1 MAFTNPERNIE
12 RLNIGEDFKV
22 ADIGSG
28 AGHYVFLLAK
38 KLPFGK
44 VYAVDVQRNLLEKI
58 RTEANRERLSNIE
71 TVWSDA
77 EEKHGI
83 KLNDESMDI
92 VVASNILFQIF
103 HKEGFIREV
112 KRILKMRGKVLLVD
126 WSDSFGGLGP
136 KPDDVVKDSKAKE
149 LFKEEN
155 FKEVLSFDAGDHHYG
170 IIFEK
175 Q

>member
-1 MAFTNPERNIE
+1 M
-12 RLNIGEDFKV
+12 
-22 ADIGSG
+22 
-28 AGHYVFLLAK
+28 
-38 KLPFGK
+38 
-44 VYAVDVQRNLLEKI
+44 
-58 RTEANRERLSNIE
+58 
-71 TVWSDA
+71 
-77 EEKHGI
+77 
-83 KLNDESMDI
+83 
-92 VVASNILFQIF
+92 ASNILFQIF